1 MIDVYRV
8 QRNGSPGRD
17 AAFPC
22 LVLEEDSWNDFGYFT
37 LFHARWC
44 KSFGHSMA
52 LGDTKILQKGETQT
66 AIPQHFN
73 ALTAEFCS
81 LGQTLSYYEEIHD
94 LGSSLQEQILRAL
107 RDIVAHPQIANA
119 FESEKGFQS
128 SLLRTSEAE
137 QAFREGAKILRE
149 SPLGRSERIEFSYSV
164 KLKDASSP
172 HQVTLGFGGHDLLPC
187 RIVGFIGKNGTG
199 KTWILSRL
207 AADISGDEER
217 EGRFQP
223 GRPQFGRVIAVS
235 YNALDKFRRPPK
247 SDQRFSYKYCGIY
260 DASGNVV
267 PRSELLNRLALSY
280 RELAEKRRE
289 QQWRRFL
296 TNVFGKGFTANCTDA
311 LRTNEPVEGLDRL
324 SSGQMIFVTVVTELL
339 AAIDRNSLILYDEPE
354 LHLHPNAISS
364 LMRSM
369 ANLLEAFDSYAIVA
383 THSPLVIQQ
392 IPAAYVRVFTRVAN
406 QTFIGELSDESFG
419 ESLSVLT
426 EDIFQVNTAET
437 LFRSWLNAVPRR
449 TSEKQILNAFT
460 KGLSFRAKSVIRT
473 VLAANRRKG
482 KK

>member
-8 QRNGSPGRD
+8 QRKGYPERD
-17 AAFPC
+17 ATFPC
-22 LVLEEDSWNDFGYFT
+22 LVLEEDSWNDFGHIT
-37 LFHARWC
+37 LFHASWF
-44 KSFGHSMA
+44 KSFGNPVF
-52 LGDTKILQKGETQT
+52 LGDTKILQKGEAQT
-66 AIPQHFN
+66 ALPKHFN

-94 LGSSLQEQILRAL
+94 LGSGLQVQILRAL
-107 RDIVAHPQIANA
+107 RDIVANPQIANG
-119 FESEKGFQS
+119 FENDNGFQG

-137 QAFREGAKILRE
+137 QALREGGKILRE
-149 SPLGRSERIEFSYSV
+149 SPLGRSEKIEFRYSV
-164 KLKDASSP
+164 KLKAASGP
-172 HQVTLGFGGHDLLPC
+172 HEVTLGFGGHALLPS

-217 EGRFQP
+217 TGRFEPARP
-223 GRPQFGRVIAVS
+223 GFGRVIAVS

-247 SDQRFSYKYCGIY
+247 NEQRFSYKYCGIY
-260 DASGNVV
+260 DLEGNVV
-267 PRSELLNRLALSY
+267 PRNELLNRLTSSY
-280 RELAEKRRE
+280 VELADKRRE

-296 TNVFGKGFTANCTDA
+296 SNVFGKEFAAKCT
-311 LRTNEPVEGLDRL
+311 NGLKTDDPDESLDWL
-324 SSGQMIFVTVVTELL
+324 SSGQMILITVVTELL

-364 LMRSM
+364 LMTSM
-369 ANLLEAFDSYAIVA
+369 ANLLETFDSYAIIA

-406 QTFIGELSDESFG
+406 QTFIGELSEESFG
-419 ESLSVLT
+419 ENLSVLT
-426 EDIFQVNTAET
+426 EEIFQVNTSET
-437 LFRSWLNAVPRR
+437 LFRSWLNAIPKQI
-449 TSEKQILNAFT
+449 SEKEILSAFT

-473 VLAANRRKG
+473 VKRSNRRKG